1 MLVAH
6 GRLRLRQ
13 TVEAWVDAALERP
26 KVRLLPFTPA
36 AAVRAAGLGDGF
48 PGDPAD
54 RFIVAAAL
62 EISAPLVTRDQKIEA
77 WSGVEVIW

>member
-6 GRLRLRQ
+6 GRLRFRQ
-13 TVEAWVDAALERP
+13 QVTEWVDAALERP
-26 KVRLLPFTPA
+26 KIELLSFSPSS
-36 AAVRAAGLGDGF
+36 AVRAAGFSDGF

-62 EISAPLVTRDQKIEA
+62 EMGAPLVTGDQTIAA
-77 WSGVEVIW
+77 WGGIDVLW